1 MTTTTHSLTN
11 GVSNFI
17 FSVAGNKGFLTTI
30 NEWGVEIEKEEMTVP
45 ALRKMW
51 AAALKNG
58 CKRGW
63 TAPLREQP
71 SVFETD
77 DNRWERELALKQD

>member
-17 FSVAGNKGFLTTI
+17 FSIAGDEGTLTTV
-30 NEWGVEIEKEEMTVP
+30 NEWGVVIQKEVMTVP
-45 ALRKMW
+45 DLRQMW
-51 AAALKNG
+51 TAALKNG

-63 TAPLREQP
+63 TAPRREQP
-71 SVFETD
+71 SGFD
-77 DNRWERELALKQD
+77 DNHWEAELALKQS